1 MSADITSSA
10 AAAPGPETNA
20 SRRNRNRGQRPRNNA
35 QSEVTGDSGQPIQ
48 PQQPQQQQTTA
59 RRGGRAG
66 RGGRGNRGSGQPA
79 RQSAPAASP
88 NPGVHEPVQTPQETV
103 NTTSDHAGATPDGNN
118 AGRGGRSRRGGQQ
131 GRGGAQNRRGQNQ
144 GRGGSQASRGQN
156 IRTFQ
161 GRTFGGQLTAT
172 DAVDPSPGSA
182 LQPDAPDFQP
192 GQPPRSRNVAQ
203 TRPRKRRASRSKAPD
218 ITTRVHEDIDNG
230 HYECAICTNEVHRNS
245 RMWSC
250 RTCWTVFHLKCIGE
264 WASNSLKEH
273 SDRPWRCPGCN
284 LPQEKVPKHFNCWCQ
299 KEQDPKSIPGMPP
312 FSCGQTCG
320 RKRAV
325 PKSCPHPCPE
335 ICHAGPCPP
344 CGQMGPTQSCF
355 CGKETKTQ
363 KCLNTD
369 YENGF
374 SCGQVCG
381 ELMPCDEHFCERP
394 CHEGLCGACE
404 VLVEARC
411 YCGQEEK
418 PMMCADR
425 ADEKDS
431 KRTYNRD
438 NGEKFVEEWTGV
450 FECAKTCARYFDC
463 GKHQCQKPC
472 HAQEQPVSHCP
483 RSPELVFFCP
493 CGKTPLNQITDK
505 TRTSCED
512 PIPNCN
518 QRCNKPLA
526 CGHVCLQVCHSG
538 DCDRLP
544 CLQKTP
550 ISCRCGK
557 TTLTTICHQGMVE
570 QPYCMRTCRVT
581 MNCGRH
587 TCGERC
593 CPGEK
598 KAAERTSK
606 RPTRRR
612 PHELGEAVPVEM
624 VEAEHVCVERC
635 GRLLKCDNHQ
645 CEELCH
651 KGPCRSCRDAVFEEI
666 SCACGRTV
674 LEPPLPCG
682 TRPPPCRYECERPK
696 ACGHPQVTH
705 NCHQD
710 EEACPKCPYLTVK
723 ECMCGK
729 NILKNQPCWL
739 QEARCGEICGKKLR
753 CGAHRCRKPCHKPGD
768 CEDSGAVCKQEC
780 GKEKTCGH
788 PCSIPCHSPYA
799 CDESKPCQY
808 KIHIT
813 CPCQRSKQEAK
824 CLATKDSQGN
834 LEKTLKCDDECAR
847 LERNRKLALALNV
860 NADANKDDH
869 IPYSAETLSLY
880 QNSVQW
886 AQTQEREFRVFASSP
901 EEKRLRFKPMSTQ
914 QRAFIHALAEDF
926 GLDHESMDPPPH
938 RHVLIYKTPRFVSAP
953 AKTVGECVRIRYN
966 QRVAQPKASSDTSK
980 LKSSNLLGDPFN
992 SFLLGSPRFGLTI
1005 EDLRA
1010 CVRPVLDSVPGIP
1023 FDISFLP
1030 SDEVVLK
1037 ANPPATMGS
1046 REVETALK
1054 NIKAAL
1060 AREAR
1065 KHSLGSIQL
1074 CRTDAS
1080 LNVLNRETDQADNGG
1095 WSQVAAKAAAP
1106 VRRPAAAHGSGSST
1120 PTSSNGYTILA
1131 TSTMKGKKKAVEKM
1145 REEAVDD
1152 WEAAEAEAEERE
1164 RGESGGAS
1172 RVESEDE
1179 TTGKD
1184 LPSTAAP
1191 EEVKAGD
1198 QTQGEPLD
1206 LEALSASLPSLATR
1220 EGGGLSWADSLDEA
1234 DA

>member
-1 MSADITSSA
+1 MPADTTASV
-10 AAAPGPETNA
+10 APPTGRETNTP
-20 SRRNRNRGQRPRNNA
+20 RRNRNRGPRPRINA
-35 QSEVTGDSGQPIQ
+35 QTPEAAGGAVQPNQ
-48 PQQPQQQQTTA
+48 SQQQQTSA

-66 RGGRGNRGSGQPA
+66 RGGRGNRSSAQPA
-79 RQSAPAASP
+79 RQPASATTVAQ
-88 NPGVHEPVQTPQETV
+88 EPQETGNV
-103 NTTSDHAGATPDGNN
+103 SSASAVAESGAGNTI
-118 AGRGGRSRRGGQQ
+118 RGGRNRRGGQQ
-131 GRGGAQNRRGQNQ
+131 GRGGAQNRRGQSQ
-144 GRGGSQASRGQN
+144 GRGGTQSSRGQV

-172 DAVDPSPGSA
+172 NAVDGAPAPG

-192 GQPPRSRNVAQ
+192 GHRPRIRELEQA
-203 TRPRKRRASRSKAPD
+203 RPRKRRASRSKAPD

-230 HYECAICTNEVHRNS
+230 HYECAICTNEVQRNS

-264 WASNSLKEH
+264 WASNSLAEH

-284 LPQEKVPKHFNCWCQ
+284 LPQDNVPKYFNCWCQ

-320 RKRAV
+320 RERII
-325 PKSCPHPCPE
+325 PKSCPHTCSE

-344 CGQMGPTQSCF
+344 CSQMGPTQSCF
-355 CGKETKTQ
+355 CGKDSKTQ
-363 KCLNTD
+363 RCLDTD
-369 YENGF
+369 YENGW

-381 ELMPCDEHFCERP
+381 EMMPCGEHFCERP
-394 CHEGLCGACE
+394 CHEGFCGACE
-404 VLVEARC
+404 VLVDARC

-425 ADEKDS
+425 GDEKFS
-431 KRTYNRD
+431 KRTYRRD
-438 NGEKFVEEWTGV
+438 DGEQILEEWTGV
-450 FECAKTCARYFDC
+450 FECTNACARYFDC
-463 GKHQCQKPC
+463 GKHQCQRSC
-472 HAQEQPVSHCP
+472 HAQEQAVSHCP
-483 RSPELVFFCP
+483 RSPELVSSCP
-493 CGKTPLNQITDK
+493 CGKTPLSKITDK
-505 TRTSCED
+505 PRTTCED
-512 PIPNCN
+512 PIPNCK
-518 QRCNKPLA
+518 QRCNKLLA
-526 CGHVCLQVCHSG
+526 CGHSCSRVCHSG
-538 DCDRLP
+538 DCDQVP
-544 CLQKTP
+544 CLEKMP

-557 TTLTTICHQGMVE
+557 TNLSTICHQGVQE
-570 QPYCMRTCRVT
+570 QPHCMRTCRVT

-587 TCGERC
+587 ICGSRC

-612 PHELGEAVPVEM
+612 PHELENGSIPVEM
-624 VEAEHVCVERC
+624 IEAEHVCVKRC
-635 GRLLKCDNHQ
+635 GRLLKCGTHE

-651 KGPCRSCRDAVFEEI
+651 KGPCHSCREAIFEEI
-666 SCACGRTV
+666 SCHCGRTV

-682 TRPPPCRYECERPK
+682 TKPPPCRYECERPK

-710 EEACPKCPYLTVK
+710 EETCPKCPYLTVK
-723 ECMCGK
+723 TCMCSK
-729 NILKNQPCWL
+729 NVLKNQPCWL
-739 QEARCGEICGKKLR
+739 QEARCGEICGRKLK

-768 CEDSGAVCKQEC
+768 CEDSGTVCKQEC

-788 PCSIPCHSPYA
+788 PCSIQCHSPYA
-799 CDESKPCQY
+799 CDETKPCQY

-834 LEKTLKCDDECAR
+834 LEKSLKCDDECAR
-847 LERNRKLALALNV
+847 LERNRKLALALHV
-860 NADANKDDH
+860 NPDANKDDH

-880 QNSVQW
+880 QGNVPW

-901 EEKRLRFKPMSTQ
+901 EEKRLRFKPMPKH

-926 GLDHESMDPPPH
+926 GLDSESMDPPPH

-953 AKTVGECVRIRYN
+953 SKTLGECIRIRYN
-966 QRVAQPKASSDTSK
+966 QRNAQPKITSDTSK
-980 LKSSNLLGDPFN
+980 LKASNVLGDPFN
-992 SFLLGSPRFGLTI
+992 SFLLASPRFGLTI
-1005 EDLRA
+1005 EELRS

-1037 ANPPATMGS
+1037 ANPPASIGT
-1046 REVETALK
+1046 RDVESALK

-1060 AREAR
+1060 AREVR
-1065 KHSLGSIQL
+1065 KHGLGSVQL
-1074 CRTDAS
+1074 CRADAS
-1080 LNVLNRETDQADNGG
+1080 LNILNRETDQAGNGG

-1106 VRRPAAAHGSGSST
+1106 MRRPAAAHGSGSST
-1120 PTSSNGYTILA
+1120 PPSSNGYTVLA
-1131 TSTMKGKKKAVEKM
+1131 PSSTRTKEKSKKKAVEKM

-1172 RVESEDE
+1172 RAESEDE
-1179 TTGKD
+1179 APKAD
-1184 LPSTAAP
+1184 SSAAAP
-1191 EEVKAGD
+1191 VSNAREEVAVAEQDK
-1198 QTQGEPLD
+1198 PLD
-1206 LEALSASLPSLATR
+1206 LETLSASLPSLVNR
-1220 EGGGLSWADSLDEA
+1220 EGGGVSWADSLDDA